1 MGAAEVSINLEDE
14 SIPDI
19 KDELKREHQHEQK
32 LKRSKTFNWGKDK
45 STDTSTIKERK
56 SFFKRLPLFF
66 QNVIFAVVGSAIFMC
81 PGIISYIFFI
91 DDKSVAFTKY
101 TSKTFGIEN
110 LPILFWSV
118 YLSVSWTTYYLL
130 DFLFKVLPEIFNKLV
145 YLIIGLILE
154 NIRVASKVSGYID
167 YSRHLQ
173 KYITYFT
180 WSILNFITYIAI
192 FGMQKPGSYEIV
204 QKICISICVIFG
216 VSLIEKFCLQIFA
229 VHFHKRAYSDRL
241 ENQNYCENLLEKLS
255 KSIRISEDVTLEQIE
270 KENGGI
276 NDKFNSIRAKVF
288 LDLTKVNEKVD
299 DVALISGVLRYGN
312 PYKFGKRL
320 FDSLAKENSDRIYLS
335 DFLKYFATTEEA
347 EEAFLFFDK
356 DNNGD
361 VIKSEFKQT
370 ILEVFNEDESLEKS
384 IFQSSQAIS
393 KLDNVVSFFSYIVIL
408 FIILAI
414 FGVNTT
420 GFLTVAVSLWAG
432 LAFALGGT
440 IKNVLESMIFLFLTH
455 PYDVGDRVEIDG
467 EQFFVKEFGLNTTVF
482 KSIEGLEIYSPNFV
496 LLGKS
501 IRNIRRSGPTS
512 ESVRITIALDTSLE
526 KIENLNKFLINY
538 IKAEESRE
546 FFPDLIYIVNNI
558 VSDNAMTLTF
568 WLSHKSNWQMAGR
581 KIKRRNRFM
590 MKLREGVQL
599 HGIQLTSLKMEYHDI
614 HTVN

>member
-66 QNVIFAVVGSAIFMC
+66 QNVIFAVIVICGN
-81 PGIISYIFFI
+81 
-91 DDKSVAFTKY
+91 DKSVAFTKY

-110 LPILFWSV
+110 LPVLFWSV

-432 LAFALGGT
+432 LAFAL
-440 IKNVLESMIFLFLTH
+440 
-455 PYDVGDRVEIDG
+455 DVGDRVEIDG